1 MERLVEGMKAVER
14 KQGSLKMLAQE
25 LHSQANSI
33 LRFTLEW
40 KELESHFE
48 SMKEGL
54 TERGRELALQ
64 EKEVGEA
71 WGRVRVKEVEVEG
84 FFRELREKEGELCLI
99 QGKVLERE
107 SELERKVGELGFV
120 KHKVEECTEELRVKE
135 RGLELAE
142 RRLNDL
148 RVEVA
153 GKEVELG
160 LLRRAV
166 EEQRNELTS
175 KTKEVD
181 DLANLI
187 SDSSSRLELKEKELN
202 EVQESIER
210 CNDECRWK
218 EIQLGDLEKRSK
230 DCCAGLDSKRNQLDL
245 MNEEL
250 AKTRNLVEE
259 QQRELH
265 SNEGH
270 LGSIKEMIEEFGE
283 ELEKK
288 EAEYVEVLK
297 SVKDKEKQLQSL
309 DTSIES
315 SVKNLELKEAQL
327 SALKAD
333 IDVGNKELSKMDK
346 ILEVAQSQMNRHS
359 KELQAV
365 KEQKL
370 SMQSLA
376 EDFARFLESK
386 DKSLGVVG
394 KYLKGCLVKLES
406 KVTQLNS
413 IQSKLFICHRRL
425 TAKGQSV
432 DSMKGTLE
440 KSVKEL
446 EKQVEQFRL
455 REEEL
460 ESKQKLLEE
469 RCAEVEARDKQLNSV
484 ADLLRG
490 KEQLQST
497 TVSIVSCVQGNGRN
511 LQLLLNEH
519 FKKLDSLHSELWTAL
534 QKSPD
539 PAKLVL
545 EGIMG
550 FYSVEG
556 SGEYELAVTRKS
568 CITLL
573 EFLSRISPTVKPEVL
588 KESMELARDWKS
600 KLGIAPGNSLEV
612 LGLVKLISAFGLP
625 LGYKSG
631 IFTAVYPNRNV
642 EAKEAW
648 QALELAENLA
658 GSFILS
664 PVHPTSDGLMCFSTL
679 HEASSPQLLPDE
691 PLPSGLS
698 ENEVTNA
705 LRNSPDPAKMIFNLI
720 EDSLVHQESKAII
733 TCNES
738 VLRYQ
743 VLLLQQ
749 LSSVSPVVTPHGHEA
764 ARRLAVAWRGS
775 LRLEAMDIL
784 AFLLFLAAYGLATH
798 FEEDDVLKL
807 AGRITH
813 YKKSPDLW
821 RALGLTMKVPGLIQS
836 LVKKDMYVEAARFSC
851 AFGLVNAYS
860 PDLLLLKLLE
870 KRKLL
875 EHGKLLL
882 ESQCEAFDKHM
893 DYLKQLLER
902 VLELNFDP
910 TLFSSKLISHFQD
923 MAMLLERKRSSL
935 LGVFAR
941 LSQPQPPRLQGGS
954 MEHGAIAVPNDI
966 PSYMSNTNDQVTQQW
981 QQPQHVYWS
990 HEAQRNKRPRAGMQ

>member
-1 MERLVEGMKAVER
+1 MKAAER

-48 SMKEGL
+48 SVKEGL

-64 EKEVGEA
+64 EKKVGEA

-84 FFRELREKEGELCLI
+84 FSRELREKEGELCLI

-107 SELERKVGELGFV
+107 SELERKVEELGFV
-120 KHKVEECTEELRVKE
+120 KHKVEKCTEELRVKE

-160 LLRRAV
+160 LLSRAV

-202 EVQESIER
+202 EVQESIKR

-270 LGSIKEMIEEFGE
+270 LGSIKEMIKEFGE

-333 IDVGNKELSKMDK
+333 IDVGSKELSKMDK
-346 ILEVAQSQMNRHS
+346 ILEDAQSQMNRHS

-376 EDFARFLESK
+376 EDFAHFLESK

-394 KYLKGCLVKLES
+394 KYLKGCLVQLES
-406 KVTQLNS
+406 KVAQLNS
-413 IQSKLFICHRRL
+413 IQSKLFICHKRL

-440 KSVKEL
+440 KRVKEL
-446 EKQVEQFRL
+446 EIQVEQFRL

-460 ESKQKLLEE
+460 ESKQKLHEE

-497 TVSIVSCVQGNGRN
+497 TVSVVSCVQGNGRN

-545 EGIMG
+545 EGMMG
-550 FYSVEG
+550 FYSAEG
-556 SGEYELAVTRKS
+556 SGEYELAVIRKS

-600 KLGIAPGNSLEV
+600 KLGIAP
-612 LGLVKLISAFGLP
+612 
-625 LGYKSG
+625 
-631 IFTAVYPNRNV
+631 AVYPNRNV

-648 QALELAENLA
+648 QALEFAENLA

-664 PVHPTSDGLMCFSTL
+664 PVHPSSEGLMCFTTL

-691 PLPSGLS
+691 PLPSVLS

-705 LRNSPDPAKMIFNLI
+705 LRNSPDPAKMIFDLI
-720 EDSLVHQESKAII
+720 ENSLVHQESKAII
-733 TCNES
+733 PCNES
-738 VLRYQ
+738 VLRNQ

-749 LSSVSPVVTPHGHEA
+749 LTSVSPVVTPRGHEA

-836 LVKKDMYVEAARFSC
+836 LVKKDMYIEAARFSC

-860 PDLLLLKLLE
+860 PDLLFLKLLE

-910 TLFSSKLISHFQD
+910 TLISSTLISHFQD

-981 QQPQHVYWS
+981 QQQQHVYWS